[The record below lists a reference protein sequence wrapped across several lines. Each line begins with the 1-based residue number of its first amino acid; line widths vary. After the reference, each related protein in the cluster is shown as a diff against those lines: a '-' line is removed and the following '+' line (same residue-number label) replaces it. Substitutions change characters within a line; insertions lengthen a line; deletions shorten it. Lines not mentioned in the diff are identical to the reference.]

1 MGPPKTQTL
10 FPLEFILQAVDVAGM
25 SLTIYTSG
33 NPGVEAAVEHYC
45 RRTGLQCVV
54 YIPPCHPRANTVT
67 PLSYS
72 ALKQV
77 RTQVLGTA
85 YRLQRPM
92 SSPLAEQYLCSQW
105 LMIQEASLVLV
116 FGYLDDMARHVHGNG
131 GWCVE
136 MAKTLHKPLYVF
148 DLRAELW
155 CWWNEDDQQFQDQ
168 DRMSERWIQ
177 PPTLQDK
184 TVIAGP
190 KTAAPPGVLVEL
202 QRLFSLSS
210 TKSSPST
217 AVVDF
222 SLLSLA

>member
-1 MGPPKTQTL
+1 MTHIVSPKYPRSFL
-10 FPLEFILQAVDVAGM
+10 DFILQADQSAGM
-25 SLTIYTSG
+25 SIYTSG
-33 NPGVEAAVEHYC
+33 NSGVEAVVEHYC
-45 RRTGLQCVV
+45 RRTGHPCVM

-77 RTQVLGTA
+77 GTQVLGTA
-85 YRLQRPM
+85 YRLQRPL

-116 FGYLDDMARHVHGNG
+116 FGYLDDMTRHVHGNE

-168 DRMSERWIQ
+168 DHMSERWIQ

-184 TVIAGP
+184 TVLAGP
-190 KTAAPPGVLVEL
+190 KTAPPGALVEL
-202 QRLFSLSS
+202 QRLFSVP
-210 TKSSPST
+210 TEPSP
-217 AVVDF
+217 VDLPRLC
-222 SLLSLA
+222 SLSLA

>member
-1 MGPPKTQTL
+1 M
-10 FPLEFILQAVDVAGM
+10 
-25 SLTIYTSG
+25 
-33 NPGVEAAVEHYC
+33 
-45 RRTGLQCVV
+45 
-54 YIPPCHPRANTVT
+54 
-67 PLSYS
+67 
-72 ALKQV
+72 
-77 RTQVLGTA
+77 LGTA

-105 LMIQEASLVLV
+105 LMIQEATLVLV
-116 FGYLDDMARHVHGNG
+116 FGYLDETARHVHGNG
-131 GWCVE
+131 GWCVD
-136 MAKTLHKPLYVF
+136 MAKALHKPLYVF

-168 DRMSERWIQ
+168 DHMSDRWIQ

-184 TVIAGP
+184 TVMAGP

-210 TKSSPST
+210 TESSPSH

-222 SLLSLA
+222 SSLSLA